1 MRDIFKE
8 KQILTV
14 AFVVPLTV
22 MSLVACGAKGNDKVD
37 EAEQVTSTESSQQVE
52 EKEEVKEES
61 KETKADTPDKAFDGI
76 LGDIQAD
83 FSETIGTLNTELQNV
98 YSGVGETYDDY
109 VKNKSLINDWYTL
122 ALDESQK
129 LFDRT
134 NEKSVEY
141 YKWVATEYADD
152 YSEADKAMNDYF
164 QAVYNG
170 VMDDYFQAVYNDAMD
185 ELFQKYYNGII
196 DDGYDSAEYAQW
208 SDESSQFYRQWS
220 DASSA
225 FYQLWSEE
233 GSDIYRRW
241 SAVSSG
247 FFADNYDVDA
257 IMKEYEEKQSAET
270 GNTDV
275 IENAEKDG
283 TDEADQSDE
292 TGETAAST
300 EVTPELKAFLD
311 EYEAFF
317 DEYIEFMKKY
327 NSSGDTVSLMSDYL
341 QMLEKYTSFTEAV
354 EKYDSDEMSDADRA
368 YYIEVTTRVSKKLLE
383 AVD

>member
-1 MRDIFKE
+1 MRDTFKM

-14 AFVVPLTV
+14 AFVMPLTV
-22 MSLVACGAKGNDKVD
+22 MPLVACGAKGNDKVD
-37 EAEQVTSTESSQQVE
+37 ETVQISSTDSSQQAE
-52 EKEEVKEES
+52 EKEETKEET
-61 KETKADTPDKAFDGI
+61 KEVKADTPDKAFDGI

-83 FSETIGTLNTELQNV
+83 FSETIATLNTELQNV
-98 YSGVGETYDDY
+98 YSGIGETYDDY
-109 VKNKSLINDWYTL
+109 VKNKSLINDRYTL

-170 VMDDYFQAVYNDAMD
+170 VMDDYFDAVYNDAMD

-196 DDGYDSAEYAQW
+196 DDGHDSAEYAQW
-208 SDESSQFYRQWS
+208 SDESSQFYQQWS

-233 GSDIYRRW
+233 GSSIYRRW

-247 FFADNYDVDA
+247 FFADN
-257 IMKEYEEKQSAET
+257 
-270 GNTDV
+270 
-275 IENAEKDG
+275 
-283 TDEADQSDE
+283 
-292 TGETAAST
+292 
-300 EVTPELKAFLD
+300 
-311 EYEAFF
+311 
-317 DEYIEFMKKY
+317 
-327 NSSGDTVSLMSDYL
+327 
-341 QMLEKYTSFTEAV
+341 
-354 EKYDSDEMSDADRA
+354 
-368 YYIEVTTRVSKKLLE
+368 
-383 AVD
+383 

>member
-1 MRDIFKE
+1 MRDIFKV
-8 KQILTV
+8 KQILNV

-22 MSLVACGAKGNDKVD
+22 MSLAACGAKGNDKVD
-37 EAEQVTSTESSQQVE
+37 EAEQISNTENSQQAE

-61 KETKADTPDKAFDGI
+61 KEIKADTPDKAFDGI
-76 LGDIQAD
+76 LGDIQTD
-83 FSETIGTLNTELQNV
+83 FSETIDTLNTELQNV

-109 VKNKSLINDWYTL
+109 VKNKSLISDWYTL

-141 YKWVATEYADD
+141 YKWVAEEYAND
-152 YSEADKAMNDYF
+152 YSKADSAMNDYF

-241 SAVSSG
+241 SAVSSE

-257 IMKEYEEKQSAET
+257 ILKEYEEKQSAED
-270 GNTDV
+270 NDSDK
-275 IENAEKDG
+275 EESN
-283 TDEADQSDE
+283 EADTSKGAEVTDKE
-292 TGETAAST
+292 DAST

>member
-1 MRDIFKE
+1 MRDIFKV

-14 AFVVPLTV
+14 AFVVPLTI

-37 EAEQVTSTESSQQVE
+37 EAEQISSTDSSQQVE
-52 EKEEVKEES
+52 EKEEVKDET
-61 KETKADTPDKAFDGI
+61 KEIKADTSNKVFEGI

-83 FSETIGTLNTELQNV
+83 FSETIDTLNTELQNV

-109 VKNKSLINDWYTL
+109 VKNKSLISDWYAL

-141 YKWVATEYADD
+141 YKWVATEYAND
-152 YSEADKAMNDYF
+152 YSEADSAMNDYF

-170 VMDDYFQAVYNDAMD
+170 VMDDYFDAVYNDAMD
-185 ELFQKYYNGII
+185 ELFKKYYNGII
-196 DDGYDSAEYAQW
+196 DDGYDSTEYAQW
-208 SDESSQFYRQWS
+208 SEESSQFYQQWS

-233 GSDIYRRW
+233 GSSIYRRW

-247 FFADNYDVDA
+247 FFADNYDIDV
-257 IMKEYEEKQSAET
+257 IMKEFEEKESAAA

-275 IENAEKDG
+275 IENVEKDG
-283 TDEADQSDE
+283 VDE
-292 TGETAAST
+292 TDQGDENGETAAST
-300 EVTPELKAFLD
+300 EVTPELKAFLN

-341 QMLEKYTSFTEAV
+341 QMLEKYTSFTEAA
-354 EKYDSDEMSDADRA
+354 EKYDSEEMNDADRA

-383 AVD
+383 TVD

>member
-1 MRDIFKE
+1 MRDTFKM

-14 AFVVPLTV
+14 AFVMPLTV
-22 MSLVACGAKGNDKVD
+22 MPLVACGAKGNDKVD
-37 EAEQVTSTESSQQVE
+37 EAVQISSTDSSQQAE
-52 EKEEVKEES
+52 EKEETKEET
-61 KETKADTPDKAFDGI
+61 KEVKADTPDKAFDGI

-83 FSETIGTLNTELQNV
+83 FSETIATLNTELQNV
-98 YSGVGETYDDY
+98 YSGIGETYDDY

-170 VMDDYFQAVYNDAMD
+170 VMDDYFDAVYNDAMD

-196 DDGYDSAEYAQW
+196 DDGHDSAEYAQW

-233 GSDIYRRW
+233 GSDIYRKW

-257 IMKEYEEKQSAET
+257 ILKELEEKQSAE
-270 GNTDV
+270 
-275 IENAEKDG
+275 ENDSDKEESN
-283 TDEADQSDE
+283 EADTTKELEATDKE
-292 TGETAAST
+292 AASS

-341 QMLEKYTSFTEAV
+341 QMLEKYTSFTEAI
-354 EKYDSDEMSDADRA
+354 EKYDSEEMNAADRA

-383 AVD
+383 TAY

>member
-1 MRDIFKE
+1 MRDIFKV
-8 KQILTV
+8 KQILNV

-22 MSLVACGAKGNDKVD
+22 MSLAACGAKGNDKVD
-37 EAEQVTSTESSQQVE
+37 EAEQISNTENSQQAG

-83 FSETIGTLNTELQNV
+83 FSETIDTLNTELQNV

-109 VKNKSLINDWYTL
+109 VKNKSLINNWYTL

-141 YKWVATEYADD
+141 YKWVAEEYAND
-152 YSEADKAMNDYF
+152 YSKADSAMNDYF

-241 SAVSSG
+241 SAVSSE

-257 IMKEYEEKQSAET
+257 ILKEYEEKQSAED
-270 GNTDV
+270 NDSDK
-275 IENAEKDG
+275 EESN
-283 TDEADQSDE
+283 EADTSKGAEVTDKE
-292 TGETAAST
+292 DAST

>member
-1 MRDIFKE
+1 MRDIFKV

-14 AFVVPLTV
+14 AFVVPLTI

-37 EAEQVTSTESSQQVE
+37 EAEQISSTDSSQQVE
-52 EKEEVKEES
+52 EKEEVKDET
-61 KETKADTPDKAFDGI
+61 KEIKADTSNKVFEGI

-83 FSETIGTLNTELQNV
+83 FSETIDTLNTELQNV

-109 VKNKSLINDWYTL
+109 VKNKSLISDWYAL

-141 YKWVATEYADD
+141 YKWVATEYAND
-152 YSEADKAMNDYF
+152 YSEADSAMNDYF

-170 VMDDYFQAVYNDAMD
+170 VMDDYFDAVYNDAMD

-196 DDGYDSAEYAQW
+196 DDGYDSTEYAQW
-208 SDESSQFYRQWS
+208 SEESSQFYQQWS

-233 GSDIYRRW
+233 GSSIYRRW

-257 IMKEYEEKQSAET
+257 ILKELEEKQSAEENDSDKEESNKADT
-270 GNTDV
+270 TKELEATDK
-275 IENAEKDG
+275 E
-283 TDEADQSDE
+283 
-292 TGETAAST
+292 AASS

-327 NSSGDTVSLMSDYL
+327 NNSDDSLSLMADYL
-341 QMLEKYTSFTEAV
+341 QILEKYTSFTEAV

>member
-1 MRDIFKE
+1 MRDTFKM

-14 AFVVPLTV
+14 AFVMPLTV
-22 MSLVACGAKGNDKVD
+22 MLLVACGAKGNDKVD
-37 EAEQVTSTESSQQVE
+37 EAVQISSTDSSQQAE
-52 EKEEVKEES
+52 EKEETKEET
-61 KETKADTPDKAFDGI
+61 KEVKADTPDKAFDGI

-83 FSETIGTLNTELQNV
+83 FSETIATLNTELQNV
-98 YSGVGETYDDY
+98 YSGIGETYDDY

-152 YSEADKAMNDYF
+152 YSEADSAMNDYF

-170 VMDDYFQAVYNDAMD
+170 VMDDYFDAVYNDAMD

-233 GSDIYRRW
+233 GSDIYRKW

-257 IMKEYEEKQSAET
+257 ILKELEEKQSAE
-270 GNTDV
+270 
-275 IENAEKDG
+275 ENDSDKEESN
-283 TDEADQSDE
+283 EADTTKELEATDKE
-292 TGETAAST
+292 AASS

-327 NSSGDTVSLMSDYL
+327 NNSGDTVSLMSDYL

-354 EKYDSDEMSDADRA
+354 EKYDSEEMSDADRA